1 MIHKLL
7 DRIVQILQ
15 QELAGALPSPAAA
28 HIVVGPVAD
37 PAASALPLIALTP
50 GALDLQAGARDASS
64 SQPRP
69 QPFTQEI
76 AIDPASPQGPY
87 ALAKTPLRTSMICKL
102 IQDPGTLD
110 ERRVL
115 LVEGGDYTVDYQNAQ
130 IRFIADVAHA
140 GGAALS
146 YSYAGVFTV
155 QNFRQDFLIEVYD
168 ATHALSEK
176 WLALAL
182 AAVLTSSD
190 ELLERYNAT
199 DKTLYSAGTLG
210 SAHQL
215 TQIQP
220 VGCAPAESAAIRWQ
234 MTFRVSGQLTL
245 TRAAADG
252 FSLIEKIRSPG
263 RHSGETVDIGVELG

>member
-15 QELAGALPSPAAA
+15 VELASALPGTASA

-37 PAASALPLIALTP
+37 PAAAALPFIALTP

-76 AIDPASPQGPY
+76 AINPASPQGPY

-102 IQDPGTLD
+102 ILDGGTLD

-115 LVEGGDYTVDYQNAQ
+115 LIEGGDYTIDYQNAQ
-130 IRFIADVAHA
+130 IRFTADVAHA
-140 GGAALS
+140 GGVALS

-155 QNFRQDFLIEVYD
+155 QNFRQDFLLEVYD
-168 ATHALSEK
+168 ATHAQSER

-199 DKTLYSAGTLG
+199 DQTTYSAGALG
-210 SAHQL
+210 SSHQL

-220 VGCAPAESAAIRWQ
+220 VRCAPAESAVSRWQ
-234 MTFRVSGQLTL
+234 MTFRVAGQLTL

-263 RHSGETVDIGVELG
+263 RHSGQTVDIGVELE